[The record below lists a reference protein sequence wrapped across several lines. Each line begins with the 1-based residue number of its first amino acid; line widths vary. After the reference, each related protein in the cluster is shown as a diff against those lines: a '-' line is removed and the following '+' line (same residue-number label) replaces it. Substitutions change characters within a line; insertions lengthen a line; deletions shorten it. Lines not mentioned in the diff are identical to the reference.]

1 MGFVC
6 IVCPRPG
13 FECVKFSNYEFCAPF
28 VSALYDTFIVPWCL
42 LKQMQHDIW
51 LFMGKWVGFGLFVSF
66 KFWHIKGIF
75 ISLSSPFQ
83 VFIFH
88 NELCGSE
95 CNFLHVC
102 EQGRY
107 CFALRQTPFWSDVV
121 MFKELTK
128 MLTVLDGVW
137 RITSVDRSKI
147 NVYCTELCMF
157 FFKFFFYK
165 YTAVCS
171 CLFNATFLGGCV
183 YMCERVWRWLR
194 NTAFVCV
201 DECVYV

>member
-6 IVCPRPG
+6 ILCPRPG

-107 CFALRQTPFWSDVV
+107 FALRQTPFWSDVV
-121 MFKELTK
+121 MFEELTNN
-128 MLTVLDGVW
+128 
-137 RITSVDRSKI
+137 VDSIRRRMTY
-147 NVYCTELCMF
+147 NLCGSFENQRLLYRAMHVF
-157 FFKFFFYK
+157 FCFCFFISILQFVHVCLLPHFWV
-165 YTAVCS
+165 AVCK
-171 CLFNATFLGGCV
+171 CV
-183 YMCERVWRWLR
+183 SVCGDDWEILHLCVWKC
-194 NTAFVCV
+194 VCV
-201 DECVYV
+201 